1 VLPPQGEK
9 HGIKTE
15 DNQES
20 PAAAAGSPGAEA
32 TGEEIDTLQRA
43 DGVEGTSFEPKGDKE
58 TPERQRVPREGTL
71 QKKGMGAMQ
80 MADDMRN
87 LTQEIAGAF
96 EGRRVSTT
104 ALRRDT
110 AAHLKGFQQEMKS
123 LRRDLGRKAADLRH
137 SLSSA
142 TASRMQEFQ
151 AMHKNIRS
159 GQEERNRQLQEM
171 LAGCRGMLA
180 GFRRDHKA
188 ATNHWQQMAFT
199 LAKRRAGASR

>member
-1 VLPPQGEK
+1 MALKRKTTKKAPQRQRVPRERRPQGK
-9 HGIKTE
+9 K
-15 DNQES
+15 
-20 PAAAAGSPGAEA
+20 
-32 TGEEIDTLQRA
+32 IDTLQRA